1 MLILGL
7 TGSIG
12 MGKSVTADLFAAEG
26 IPVHSADAAVHA
38 LYAGEG
44 AQAVEREFPGVLA
57 DGKVDRER
65 LSARVLGDAAALAR
79 LEALVHPRV
88 RAAEKAFLEQVRAA
102 GGRIAVLDVPLLLE
116 TGGQSRVDAV
126 VVVTAPPE
134 VQRARVL
141 ARPGMTEEKFEAILK
156 KQMPD
161 AEKRRRAHFLVDS
174 SRGIDS
180 ARAQIR
186 GILRAV
192 AVIPGRQF

>member
-12 MGKSVTADLFAAEG
+12 MGKSVTADLFMAEG
-26 IPVHSADAAVHA
+26 VAVHSADAAVHA

-44 AQAVEREFPGVLA
+44 AAAIEQEFPGVVV

-65 LSARVLGDAAALAR
+65 LSARVLGNAAALVR

-88 RAAEKAFLEQVRAA
+88 RAAERAFLEKVVAA
-102 GGRIAVLDVPLLLE
+102 GGRTAVLDVPLLLE

-141 ARPGMTEEKFEAILK
+141 ARPGMTEEKFAAILN

-161 AEKRRRAHFLVDS
+161 PEKRRHAHFLVDS
-174 SRGIDS
+174 SRGINS

-192 AVIPGRQF
+192 AVIPGRHL